1 VRCGAVRCGAVRCG
15 AVRCGAV
22 RCGAVPGGAVRCC
35 AGRCGAAGVGS
46 GAMRASPG
54 GLGCSVRLMACLRP
68 GNRPSRP
75 LHLSGRHAAEAVHR
89 CQPREN
95 IGASTSIFQPKLV
108 CERTEIMRRY
118 HAMRERRVCAP
129 PGLRVERAPS
139 LPAERRACRS
149 CCHFGGEKMT
159 RQEQIT
165 CIVVELSQDIGAYR
179 TSLELYPRHVEFPQ
193 DWTRG
198 GWGFPVEHIDVRRR
212 SRSHSK

>member
-1 VRCGAVRCGAVRCG
+1 MLAPDAGLPCFPRRAGLFRPAHGLPKARKPPLSAPPPLLTTR
-15 AVRCGAV
+15 R
-22 RCGAVPGGAVRCC
+22 GG
-35 AGRCGAAGVGS
+35 
-46 GAMRASPG
+46 RASMP
-54 GLGCSVRLMACLRP
+54 
-68 GNRPSRP
+68 
-75 LHLSGRHAAEAVHR
+75 AEGKIS
-89 CQPREN
+89 EL
-95 IGASTSIFQPKLV
+95 ASTSIYQPKLV

-149 CCHFGGEKMT
+149 CCHFGGEKLT

-165 CIVVELSQDIGAYR
+165 CTVVELSQDIGAYR